1 MENYGYMSAM
11 RKYATFSG
19 RAPRKEYWMFTLIY
33 VIIAIIAAV
42 LDIFVFGLG
51 PESFGIIGGIVG
63 IAHILPSISVG
74 VRRLHDV
81 NKSGWWYLL
90 ILIPLIGFLVLL
102 YWMVKNSDEGD
113 NQYGP
118 NPYGVADTS
127 VFE

>member
-1 MENYGYMSAM
+1 MENYGYISAM

-33 VIIAIIAAV
+33 IIIAIVGAV
-42 LDIFVFGLG
+42 LDAFIFGLG
-51 PESFGIIGGIVG
+51 VESVGVLGGIIALG
-63 IAHILPSISVG
+63 HIIPSIAVG
-74 VRRLHDV
+74 VRRLHDT
-81 NKSGWWYLL
+81 NRSGWWYF
-90 ILIPLIGFLVLL
+90 IIFIPLIGILVML
-102 YWMVKNSDEGD
+102 YWMIKASDPGD